1 MRTGFTN
8 VVIYR
13 LKVIRSTVSI
23 RPCMMRKP
31 PTEITAT
38 ERMHRKNSI
47 TALNRPMARWNTRL
61 EVLKLSLDTSNFS
74 SSASSLAKA
83 LAVLM
88 PERPDSMSAL
98 MVAVRCFTLIEAS
111 CMDLRHFH
119 TTRKNTGMM
128 QAITRA
134 SCHWM
139 VNMMASAPTMVTPEM
154 KMSSGPWWA
163 SSVMSNRSA
172 VRRLISWPVRLRS

>member
-1 MRTGFTN
+1 
-8 VVIYR
+8 
-13 LKVIRSTVSI
+13 
-23 RPCMMRKP
+23 
-31 PTEITAT
+31 
-38 ERMHRKNSI
+38 
-47 TALNRPMARWNTRL
+47 MARWKARL
-61 EVLKLSLDTSNFS
+61 EVLKLSLDTSNLW

-98 MVAVRCFTLIEAS
+98 MVAVRCLTLMEAVR
-111 CMDLRHFH
+111 MEDRHLH
-119 TTRKNTGMM
+119 TTSRNTGMI

-139 VNMMASAPTMVTPEM
+139 VNMMTSAPRMVTQEM